1 MIKKGDLY
9 LIPNTIGR
17 QEINYSIPIE
27 VIKII
32 NELNYFIAENEK
44 VTRSFIKLVAP
55 EKSQKN
61 IVINILNKHT
71 SINESNSFLDEC
83 LKGKSIGLVSDAGC
97 PAIAD
102 PGSSLIANAHLLKIK
117 VRPLVGASS
126 IFLALMSSGMNGQNF
141 AFNGYLPI
149 EKNERRKK
157 IKFLEK
163 KVVTNNQSQI
173 FMETPYRNDSLFED
187 LLKILSVS
195 TRLCVASDI
204 TLENEEIRTKTIKE
218 WRNNKKMKLN
228 KRPTIFI
235 IDKY

>member
-1 MIKKGDLY
+1 
-9 LIPNTIGR
+9 
-17 QEINYSIPIE
+17 
-27 VIKII
+27 
-32 NELNYFIAENEK
+32 
-44 VTRSFIKLVAP
+44 
-55 EKSQKN
+55 
-61 IVINILNKHT
+61 
-71 SINESNSFLDEC
+71 
-83 LKGKSIGLVSDAGC
+83 
-97 PAIAD
+97 
-102 PGSSLIANAHLLKIK
+102 
-117 VRPLVGASS
+117 
-126 IFLALMSSGMNGQNF
+126 MSSGMNGQNF

-163 KVVTNNQSQI
+163 KVVANSQSQI

-204 TLENEEIRTKTIKE
+204 TLESEEIRTKTIKE